1 MSMRAV
7 IVGAGG
13 FIGRRLAARLRA
25 AGAEVT
31 CLDRVADASLDI
43 HACDVVRDPV
53 ILSEGI
59 DAVWYLCQSPHYRRF
74 PEGCED
80 LFEVNALGALRVARA
95 AAGAGARHFAYA
107 STGNVYACGFEP
119 FTESRPLRRDDPY
132 ALSKVIGEELIA
144 LLRPSLPAV
153 ALRLFGVFG
162 PGQQGMLVPQLLARI
177 AADEPVL
184 LQPRPDGVAD
194 DGGLRISLRFVDDL
208 VQDLVSL
215 AGAAL
220 TGATLPS
227 CINLGGAEAVS
238 IRRLATMLAET
249 AGVPVRFETGSAPRR
264 TDLIADVSRLHALV
278 PAVSTPLM
286 EAVRRTIDALPARGA
301 RTPVDGRGA
310 GGRAAAEQDG

>member
-25 AGAEVT
+25 SGAEVT

-43 HACDVVRDPV
+43 HACDVVRDPI
-53 ILSEGI
+53 ILPDGV
-59 DAVWYLCQSPHYRRF
+59 DAAWYLCQSPHYRRF

-95 AAGAGARHFAYA
+95 AANAGARHFAYA

-132 ALSKVIGEELIA
+132 ALSKVMGEELIA
-144 LLRPSLPAV
+144 LLRPSFPAV

-162 PGQQGMLVPQLLARI
+162 PGQQGMLVPQLIARI
-177 AADEPVL
+177 AAGEPIL

-208 VQDLVSL
+208 VQDLLSL

-220 TGATLPS
+220 AGTALPPS
-227 CINLGGAEAVS
+227 INLGGAEAVS
-238 IRRLATMLAET
+238 IRGLAMMLADA
-249 AGVPVRFETGSAPRR
+249 AGLPVRFETGAAPRR

-278 PAVSTPLM
+278 PVSTTPLT
-286 EAVRRTIDALPARGA
+286 EAVRRTIGVPPVRGA
-301 RTPVDGRGA
+301 R
-310 GGRAAAEQDG
+310 AAAGQQG